1 MQYVKSNLKSIIFIT
16 ILLIGII
23 VGVYLVQ
30 VQHIFK
36 SKASEQ
42 IYNAIEVNQIT
53 EVGEKQRVQCE
64 ENNCTSKSLD
74 MEFKIDVKN
83 LEKLENTP

>member
-1 MQYVKSNLKSIIFIT
+1 MEYIKANLKSIIFIT

-42 IYNAIEVNQIT
+42 IYNAIEVNQTT
-53 EVGEKQRVQCE
+53 ESGEKQRIQCE
-64 ENNCTSKSLD
+64 ENNCTSQSLD
-74 MEFKIDVKN
+74 MEFKVNVKD
-83 LEKLENTP
+83 LEQLENAQ